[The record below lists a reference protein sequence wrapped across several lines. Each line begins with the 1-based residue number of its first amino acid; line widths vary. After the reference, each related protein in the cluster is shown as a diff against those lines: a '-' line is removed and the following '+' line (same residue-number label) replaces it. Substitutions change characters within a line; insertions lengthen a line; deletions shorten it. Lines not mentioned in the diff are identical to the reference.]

1 MGTPDFAVSPLERL
15 IAEGHEVV
23 GVFTQPDKPKGR
35 KHVLTP
41 PPVKECAELH
51 DIPVFQPAS
60 LKNGEAMPILEELQ
74 PDVIVVAAYG
84 MILRSD
90 VLHFPKYGCINV
102 HGSLLPKYRG
112 AAPIQRCILDGET
125 ETGITTMLMAEGLDT
140 GDMLLSES
148 IPIGENETAGELFDR
163 MAVLGGNV
171 LIRTLE
177 ALENGTATCTPQDD
191 ELSCY
196 AKMLSKEDSPVDWDR
211 SAQEIHDQIRG
222 LSPWPT
228 ASTPRDG
235 QLLKLHV
242 SRKAEDLSDEMTGLS
257 ENGALFSEKGR
268 LFVRC
273 GDGGYLELTEVQ
285 PAGSRRMSAAD
296 YLLGHG
302 VSNGDRVS

>member
-1 MGTPDFAVSPLERL
+1 MGTPDFAVSSLERL

-35 KHVLTP
+35 KHVLTA
-41 PPVKECAELH
+41 PPVKECAKLH

-60 LKNGEAMPILEELQ
+60 LKNGEAMPVLEDLR

-90 VLHFPKYGCINV
+90 VLRFPKYGCVNV

-125 ETGITTMLMAEGLDT
+125 ETGITTMLMDEGLDT
-140 GDMLLSES
+140 GDMLLSERVT
-148 IPIGENETAGELFDR
+148 IGEDETAGELFDR
-163 MAVLGGNV
+163 LAVLGGNV
-171 LIRTLE
+171 LVKTLD
-177 ALENGTATCTPQDD
+177 ALENGTVTPTPQDD
-191 ELSCY
+191 AQSSY
-196 AKMLSKEDSPVDWDR
+196 AKMLSKEDAPVDWTR

-228 ASTPRDG
+228 ANTTRAG
-235 QLLKLHV
+235 EMLKLHA
-242 SRKAEDLSDEMTGLS
+242 SRKAEDLSDAATGLC
-257 ENGALFSEKGR
+257 EAGALFTENDR

-273 GDGGYLELTEVQ
+273 GDGNYLELIEVQ
-285 PAGSRRMSAAD
+285 PVGSRRMAAAD
-296 YLLGHG
+296 YLRGHG
-302 VSNGDRVS
+302 VSQGDRVS

>member
-1 MGTPDFAVSPLERL
+1 MGTPGFAVSSLERL

-35 KHVLTP
+35 KHVLTA
-41 PPVKECAELH
+41 PPVKECAKLH

-60 LKNGEAMPILEELQ
+60 LKNGEAMPILEELR

-90 VLHFPKYGCINV
+90 VLRFPKYGCVNV

-125 ETGITTMLMAEGLDT
+125 ETGITTMLMDEGLDT
-140 GDMLLSES
+140 GDMLLSERVT
-148 IPIGENETAGELFDR
+148 IGEDETAGELFDR
-163 MAVLGGNV
+163 LAVLGGNV
-171 LIRTLE
+171 LVKTLD
-177 ALENGTATCTPQDD
+177 ALENGTVTPTPQDD
-191 ELSCY
+191 AQSTY
-196 AKMLSKEDSPVDWDR
+196 AKMLSKEDAPVDWTR

-228 ASTPRDG
+228 ANTARAG
-235 QLLKLHV
+235 EMLKLHA
-242 SRKAEDLSDEMTGLS
+242 SRKAEDLSDASTGCS
-257 ENGALFSEKGR
+257 EAGALFAENDR

-273 GDGGYLELTEVQ
+273 GDGNYLELTEVQ
-285 PAGSRRMSAAD
+285 PVGSRRMAAAD
-296 YLLGHG
+296 YLRGHG
-302 VSNGDRVS
+302 VSQGDRVS